1 MTIRTVAR
9 KNIHSRRSSLPP
21 HSVSKSVI
29 VIALAFVI
37 TFAFAHNPFSLPR
50 KTNVSGCSHAR
61 RRSSR
66 ASERRRER
74 GPRGKSRQFVGKCI
88 SFLCALGGP
97 VRPRVRPLLSH
108 PSRRRRRPQC
118 HVRAA
123 RIPMARPAR
132 GSVTPRGEG
141 RGTPRGARGEQQV
154 EGKTQSVVPA
164 GKIMTCATPRANERA
179 ASNRMNSCRPR
190 PASPQMKLEGIQY
203 ESSLSPSFSSFKLS
217 PTGTSRR
224 EASHA

>member
-37 TFAFAHNPFSLPR
+37 TFAFAHNPFSLRR

-97 VRPRVRPLLSH
+97 VRPLLSH
-108 PSRRRRRPQC
+108 PSRRRRRRPQC
-118 HVRAA
+118 HVRAAA

-179 ASNRMNSCRPR
+179 RERAASNRMNSCRLR
-190 PASPQMKLEGIQY
+190 SPPLK
-203 ESSLSPSFSSFKLS
+203 
-217 PTGTSRR
+217 
-224 EASHA
+224 

>member
-1 MTIRTVAR
+1 MLAAGPRERAR
-9 KNIHSRRSSLPP
+9 E
-21 HSVSKSVI
+21 
-29 VIALAFVI
+29 
-37 TFAFAHNPFSLPR
+37 
-50 KTNVSGCSHAR
+50 G
-61 RRSSR
+61 
-66 ASERRRER
+66 ERER

-97 VRPRVRPLLSH
+97 VRVRPPVIIS
-108 PSRRRRRPQC
+108 SIPQTTS
-118 HVRAA
+118 AA
-123 RIPMARPAR
+123 MPCACGAD
-132 GSVTPRGEG
+132 SDGEAGAWFRDSTRQG

-164 GKIMTCATPRANERA
+164 GKIMTCATPRANERARERA

-217 PTGTSRR
+217 PTGTSASVRR
-224 EASHA
+224 ATERARAGIA

>member
-1 MTIRTVAR
+1 MVTIRTVAR

-66 ASERRRER
+66 ATERPSGEIPTVCRKMHFISLRSRR
-74 GPRGKSRQFVGKCI
+74 PRPRC
-88 SFLCALGGP
+88 

-108 PSRRRRRPQC
+108 PSRRRRRRPQC

-123 RIPMARPAR
+123 RIPMAREAGAWFRDSAR
-132 GSVTPRGEG
+132 RGPRNSPWRPRGTAGGGQNTISRASGKDYDLCYAASE
-141 RGTPRGARGEQQV
+141 RAR
-154 EGKTQSVVPA
+154 
-164 GKIMTCATPRANERA
+164 ERA
-179 ASNRMNSCRPR
+179 ASNRMNSCRPSNEVGR
-190 PASPQMKLEGIQY
+190 NTI
-203 ESSLSPSFSSFKLS
+203 
-217 PTGTSRR
+217 
-224 EASHA
+224 

>member
-1 MTIRTVAR
+1 MCLVTIRTVAR

-21 HSVSKSVI
+21 HSASKSVI

-97 VRPRVRPLLSH
+97 VRPSARYYLIHPADDVGRNAMCVR
-108 PSRRRRRPQC
+108 RGFRWRG
-118 HVRAA
+118 
-123 RIPMARPAR
+123 RPAR

-179 ASNRMNSCRPR
+179 RGASCEQPN
-190 PASPQMKLEGIQY
+190 E
-203 ESSLSPSFSSFKLS
+203 
-217 PTGTSRR
+217 
-224 EASHA
+224 

>member
-1 MTIRTVAR
+1 MVTIRTVAR

-108 PSRRRRRPQC
+108 PSRRRRRRPQC

-123 RIPMARPAR
+123 RIPMAREAGAWFRDSAR
-132 GSVTPRGEG
+132 RGPRNSPWRPRGTAGGGQNTISRASGKDYDLCYAASE
-141 RGTPRGARGEQQV
+141 RAR
-154 EGKTQSVVPA
+154 
-164 GKIMTCATPRANERA
+164 ERA
-179 ASNRMNSCRPR
+179 ASNRMNSCRPSNEVGR
-190 PASPQMKLEGIQY
+190 NTI
-203 ESSLSPSFSSFKLS
+203 
-217 PTGTSRR
+217 
-224 EASHA
+224 

>member
-97 VRPRVRPLLSH
+97 VRGPSVRPLLSH

-123 RIPMARPAR
+123 ARIPMAREAGAWFRDSAR
-132 GSVTPRGEG
+132 RGPRNSPWRPRGTAG
-141 RGTPRGARGEQQV
+141 GGQNTISRAS
-154 EGKTQSVVPA
+154 GKDYDLCYAAS
-164 GKIMTCATPRANERA
+164 ERA
-179 ASNRMNSCRPR
+179 SCEQPN
-190 PASPQMKLEGIQY
+190 E
-203 ESSLSPSFSSFKLS
+203 
-217 PTGTSRR
+217 
-224 EASHA
+224 